1 MIQPSK
7 QIENI
12 LSESNEYDCD
22 INLYCAVLS
31 YIPYFKD
38 IKEDDYIKYHK
49 DHSFEYS
56 PEFYSFIKALNDA
69 KLVEDEEKMASFL
82 KSYNLHCGYNKWIK
96 DMNIVLENE
105 ELLGRANISLLKKVM
120 FSLIRL
126 ERVCP
131 GSWGIDAESGNWLK
145 ILNQLK
151 RILSEIYK
159 ENKSNAN

>member
-1 MIQPSK
+1 MIFQSK

-12 LSESNEYDCD
+12 LSESNEYEGDM
-22 INLYCAVLS
+22 NLFCAVLS

-38 IKEDDYIKYHK
+38 ITEDDYIKYHN
-49 DHSFEYS
+49 DNSFEYS
-56 PEFYSFIKALNDA
+56 PQLYSFIKALYDA
-69 KLVEDEEKMASFL
+69 KLVEDEENMALFL
-82 KSYNLHCGYNKWIK
+82 KSYNSKCGYNKWIK
-96 DMNIVLENE
+96 DMNLVLENE
-105 ELLGRANISLLKKVM
+105 ELMSRANISLLKKVM

-131 GSWGIDAESGNWLK
+131 GSWGIDVESGNWLK

-151 RILSEIYK
+151 IILSEIYK